1 MFNLQF
7 EKPYLSKAQAIM
19 GRLCTEVEGNGPK
32 TINVL
37 ESILEAAHGASGGR
51 MQFRSVNFGDEK
63 ITETPMSHLNT
74 NLIGIVNALRGENN
88 ALMLS
93 TSKGAVF
100 CVAVVKVGDKQYVS
114 LMNPQTALEIKK
126 SMEAMVN
133 HVKENDQTKT
143 LEQLTLWDRI
153 CNWFAQHFRDR
164 PGEAV
169 GRAEAY
175 HSFYEGMQKHIDMLG
190 RVGQTQTA
198 QSYKYNRSYR
208 KADPGE
214 PQNKEPERKNNEALQ
229 KRNAELEAR
238 AERIEGYKKQ
248 IKEYED
254 NIAKWEPHYQKV
266 QELVNE
272 YEKQLFDLGEFDM
285 TRRGR
290 TNKNRLVNQQKE
302 LENKIEKITKKL
314 DFWTKYKKHWDG
326 KGAAEKKIETTREA
340 IETARNKLKD
350 AEADMKSADLN
361 LQYWSGIG
369 LRDGAWLTPEKFLE
383 GKYRE
388 DKAARDR
395 KFEED
400 QKDRE
405 EKIALQQKVVDN
417 CQTELD
423 QYVKK
428 LPFFGRTRDQKE
440 QRAIYETYLK
450 ESTNKLKEMQKEND
464 QANMRHLEEDQAKQ
478 KELLTPS
485 EELLAKTADQLRD
498 LRAKCEEAKLQYN
511 SFATIFDQAKQ
522 KVAKKE
528 EAHKKAVE
536 AYNKDYGDK
545 EFKFNEAGYRA
556 LQRQKND
563 LEIELQDKKLEIE
576 RFEANVATYQE
587 KHDEILGKLV
597 PIQKP
602 NADLERSL
610 IAWKSRL
617 EKTRNLLAAENMDI
631 APLNQEDPQKDSRQ
645 NQQNQRNEPRKQRG
659 GLGMV

>member
-7 EKPYLSKAQAIM
+7 EKPYLSKAQEIL
-19 GRLCTEVEGNGPK
+19 GRFCTEVEGKGPK

-37 ESILEAAHGASGGR
+37 ETILEAAHGASGGR

-63 ITETPMSHLNT
+63 ITETPMHLNT
-74 NLIGIVNALRGENN
+74 NLIGIVNALREENN

-93 TSKGAVF
+93 TSEGAVF
-100 CVAVVKVGDKQYVS
+100 CVAVVRVGDKQYVS

-175 HSFYEGMQKHIDMLG
+175 RSFYEGMQKHIDMLG

-198 QSYKYNRSYR
+198 QSYKYNRSYQ

-229 KRNAELEAR
+229 KRNAELNAR
-238 AERIEGYKKQ
+238 AERIEGYKKL

-266 QELVNE
+266 QEQVNE
-272 YEKQLFDLGEFDM
+272 YQKQLFALDEFDM
-285 TRRGR
+285 THRGKS
-290 TNKNRLVNQQKE
+290 NKNRLVNEQND
-302 LENKIEKITKKL
+302 LEKKIDKVTKTL

-350 AEADMKSADLN
+350 AEADLKSAELN

-369 LRDGAWLTPEKFLE
+369 QRDGAWLTPEQFLE
-383 GKYRE
+383 GKYKE

-417 CQTELD
+417 CQKELD
-423 QYVKK
+423 QYKK
-428 LPFFGRTRDQKE
+428 ELPWFRSKEQKE
-440 QRAIYETYLK
+440 QLGVYETYLK
-450 ESTNKLKEMQKEND
+450 ESTNKLKEMQRED
-464 QANMRHLEEDQAKQ
+464 QQAAQRHTEEDQAKQ
-478 KELLTPS
+478 KELLSPS
-485 EELLAKTADQLRD
+485 AELLAKTADQLHE
-498 LRAKCEEAKLQYN
+498 LRAKCDAAKLQYD
-511 SFATIFDQAKQ
+511 SFASILDQAKQ
-522 KVAKKE
+522 KVADKE

-536 AYNKDYGDK
+536 AYDKDYGDK
-545 EFKFNEAGYRA
+545 EFKFDEVGYRK
-556 LQRQKND
+556 LQRKKNG
-563 LEIELQDKKLEIE
+563 LETELQDKKLEIE

-602 NADLERSL
+602 NADLELSL
-610 IAWKSRL
+610 IAWKSKL
-617 EKTRNLLAAENMDI
+617 EKTRKLLEAENMDI

-659 GLGMV
+659 GLGMG